1 MRTFDVRARIE
12 DSGEYVLGLEDTGSH
27 ACYLIYGI
35 MKPYEKGRELKPG
48 AGHEELFLAMK
59 GDFVVTGHSEVMLR
73 EGQAMHLIGDQ
84 TCWLEN
90 TSASEAIYVISGGHS
105 DTGHD

>member
-35 MKPYEKGRELKPG
+35 MKPYEKERELKPG
-48 AGHEELFLAMK
+48 EGHEELFLAMK
-59 GDFVVTGHSEVMLR
+59 GDLMVTGHTKGMLR
-73 EGQAMHLIGDQ
+73 EGQAIHLRGDE
-84 TCWLEN
+84 TRWLEN
-90 TSASEAIYVISGGHS
+90 ATGSEAVYVISGGHS
-105 DTGHD
+105 DSGHH